1 GRDQV
6 ALREWVDQ
14 RLRPQLLSVP
24 GVAALDLNGGLVRGI
39 QVELEPTRL
48 RGYGLSVNQVIT
60 ALRNENQDVAAGRIT
75 ATDREM
81 VGKTAGKFKSL
92 DDVRSI
98 LMPTTGGARV
108 PMSEVAI
115 VRDT

>member
-1 GRDQV
+1 PTQQPIFSVAFSSQGRDQI

-24 GVAALDLNGGLVRGI
+24 GVASLDLQGGLVREI

-48 RGYGLSVNQVIT
+48 RGYGLSVNQIIS

-75 ATDREM
+75 AGDREM
-81 VGKTAGKFKSL
+81 VGK
-92 DDVRSI
+92 
-98 LMPTTGGARV
+98 
-108 PMSEVAI
+108 
-115 VRDT
+115 